1 MAEDLHLLYSSP
13 EKVRGQHYDLV
24 LNGVEIGGGSIR
36 IHSPKLQTFVFEHIL
51 KMTPLET
58 SRFSH
63 LIDALS
69 FGCPPHGGIA
79 LGFDRMMAI
88 LCETASIRDV
98 IAFPKSTSG
107 RDLVVGSP
115 SELTEQQLGEYK
127 IRVVEDTQT

>member
-1 MAEDLHLLYSSP
+1 
-13 EKVRGQHYDLV
+13 
-24 LNGVEIGGGSIR
+24 
-36 IHSPKLQTFVFEHIL
+36 
-51 KMTPLET
+51 MTPLES

-98 IAFPKSTSG
+98 IAFPKSASG
-107 RDLVVGSP
+107 RDLVVASP
-115 SELTEQQLGEYK
+115 SRLTEQQLGEYK
-127 IRVVEDTQT
+127 IRVVE